1 MDERQLIKGCLE
13 NRKEDQKELFQRF
26 SGKMLSVCRRYAR
39 HEMEAEDMLQDAF
52 VKMFKNL
59 KSYKGNGS
67 FEGWLR
73 RITINTAIKHCQR
86 KSFSN
91 ELLGYEKLPDS
102 SYSESIGIKMDEDF
116 LLKLV
121 ADLPDGYRLVFN
133 LYAIE
138 GFSHTEIALLLD
150 ITAST
155 SRSQLVKAR
164 RMLQMRLAKIEDF
177 NTRTRNRLIP
187 SNE

>member
-1 MDERQLIKGCLE
+1 
-13 NRKEDQKELFQRF
+13 
-26 SGKMLSVCRRYAR
+26 
-39 HEMEAEDMLQDAF
+39 
-52 VKMFKNL
+52 
-59 KSYKGNGS
+59 
-67 FEGWLR
+67 
-73 RITINTAIKHCQR
+73 
-86 KSFSN
+86 
-91 ELLGYEKLPDS
+91 
-102 SYSESIGIKMDEDF
+102 MDEDF

-138 GFSHTEIALLLD
+138 GFSHAEIALLLD